1 MPSLRQDWVDLSK
14 PIVKGR
20 TVPSETMTSA
30 VETATSTP
38 TRFIDA
44 DGIRFAYRRLGNP
57 NTDAP
62 ALVMFQHFMG
72 NLDNYDPLIV
82 DGLAA
87 GREVILTDNAGVGSS
102 GGRAADTVPGMAGDV
117 TKVID
122 ALGLSQVDL
131 FGFSMGGHVAQMV
144 TAQRP
149 EIVRRLMLVG
159 TGPRGGVQRDPV
171 TNALFAVTLDPYE
184 LMWLPVMFSPS
195 ARSQAAGQRYVDR
208 LLSRTEDRDVSPVS
222 AETVA
227 AHSAA
232 AADWAVGS
240 ADYLGDMHQP
250 TLVVNGNNDIIV
262 PTINSYAL
270 YEGIA
275 NASLLLYPDANHGSH
290 FQYPDHFIGEAV
302 RFLDAT
308 VTPPWSQE
316 PTS

>member
-1 MPSLRQDWVDLSK
+1 M
-14 PIVKGR
+14 
-20 TVPSETMTSA
+20 TMSPTA
-30 VETATSTP
+30 ETAISTP
-38 TRFIDA
+38 TRFVET

-57 NTDAP
+57 GTAAP
-62 ALVMFQHFMG
+62 PLVMFQHFMG
-72 NLDNYDPLIV
+72 NLDNYDPLVV

-87 GREVILTDNAGVGSS
+87 GREIILTDNAGVGSS
-102 GGRAADTVPGMAGDV
+102 GGRAPDTVPGMARDV

-122 ALGLSQVDL
+122 ALGLSRVDL

-149 EIVRRLMLVG
+149 ELVRRLMLVG
-159 TGPRGGVQRDPV
+159 TGPRGGVQRDPA
-171 TNALFAVTLDPYE
+171 TNALFAVHLDPYE

-195 ARSQAAGQRYVDR
+195 ARSQAAGRRYVER

-240 ADYLGDMHQP
+240 ADYLQEIRQP

-262 PTINSYAL
+262 PTINSYSL
-270 YEGIA
+270 YQGIP
-275 NASLLLYPDANHGSH
+275 NAMLLLYPDANHGSH

-302 RFLDAT
+302 RFLDAP

-316 PTS
+316 PTT